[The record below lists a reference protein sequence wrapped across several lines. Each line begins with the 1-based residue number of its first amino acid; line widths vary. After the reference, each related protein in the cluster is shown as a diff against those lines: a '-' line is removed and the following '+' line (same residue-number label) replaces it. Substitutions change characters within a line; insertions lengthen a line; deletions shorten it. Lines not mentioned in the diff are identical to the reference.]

1 MSNDGGVS
9 SCWCDSTVS
18 FGVEEENE
26 KGADTDGALCV
37 LIVSNVAV
45 MMKGQGSFTIEA
57 AIIMPILLFII
68 LATIC
73 IAVDLYQE
81 TMELVAKIYCK
92 EQFDLITAMYHID
105 SIKNLISEWG
115 N

>member
-1 MSNDGGVS
+1 MSDNGGVS
-9 SCWCDSTVS
+9 SCWCDSAVS
-18 FGVEEENE
+18 FGSEEENE

-57 AIIMPILLFII
+57 AIIMPILLFMI
-68 LATIC
+68 LAAVS

-81 TMELVAKIYCK
+81 TIELVAKIYSK

-105 SIKNLISEWG
+105 SVKNLISEWG